1 MLEDYRCLN
10 LPSLYR
16 LAVVPALLVCSANH
30 CPSSGWNL
38 QTQKIFLLRK
48 SSCTKEVIQMFDFH
62 FLFSQYTNFLS
73 KLYMFI
79 FIFCFS
85 CMRFVTAIHI
95 NKIKVSERVLSR
107 DEIPWE
113 SLKQIG
119 RESLRQMQR
128 TRFYLQP
135 KEVPCSENLAVFV
148 SNLPFNLS
156 QRQYEK
162 ILLDILG
169 KGSWSLSSFCKV

>member
-1 MLEDYRCLN
+1 MSFTFAYLSICYTLVFKFSELFN
-10 LPSLYR
+10 L
-16 LAVVPALLVCSANH
+16 
-30 CPSSGWNL
+30 
-38 QTQKIFLLRK
+38 I
-48 SSCTKEVIQMFDFH
+48 
-62 FLFSQYTNFLS
+62 
-73 KLYMFI
+73 
-79 FIFCFS
+79 
-85 CMRFVTAIHI
+85 
-95 NKIKVSERVLSR
+95 IKVSERILGR
-107 DEIPWE
+107 EEIPWE

-135 KEVPCSENLAVFV
+135 KEVPCEENLAVFV

-169 KGSWSLSSFCKV
+169 KGIVFVLLIYDTK